1 MREPISDAESG
12 TPSVAPLDYHERVEP
27 QNISQGSCK
36 SPSARLR
43 LSSQSKQTLGALS
56 HKTSRTIFLNGSSYP
71 CAGLDPLGNRH
82 RIMLAHGCP
91 VRAKS
96 PIGGSRQ

>member
-1 MREPISDAESG
+1 MRESISDAESG
-12 TPSVAPLDYHERVEP
+12 TPSVAPLDYHERIKP
-27 QNISQGSCK
+27 QKISQGSCK
-36 SPSARLR
+36 SPSDRLR
-43 LSSQSKQTLGALS
+43 LSSQSKQTLEALS
-56 HKTSRTIFLNGSSYP
+56 YKMYRTIFPNGSSE
-71 CAGLDPLGNRH
+71 LDPLGNRH